1 MEFTLALEFTFSS
14 QQSHKPC
21 KKAKNKFCRELAH
34 VKKFVLLLFYRATAR
49 DRAEAERRRGCMACS
64 FPEEVHN
71 PRRSPPNP
79 WRPTPHATLFPLFSP
94 KRCLFRS
101 LHASYLSYFVK
112 LRPKN
117 NSFFHINAPALLLK
131 QPLFVLMQLFFTFT
145 PI

>member
-1 MEFTLALEFTFSS
+1 MLTQEM
-14 QQSHKPC
+14 
-21 KKAKNKFCRELAH
+21 
-34 VKKFVLLLFYRATAR
+34 VGILLFIGRQPVTEPKRSGGEVAWRSVGATAR
-49 DRAEAERRRGCMACS
+49 DRAEAERRRGCMACR
-64 FPEEVHN
+64 FPGEGAD

-101 LHASYLSYFVK
+101 FHASYLSYFVK
-112 LRPKN
+112 LRPQN

-131 QPLFVLMQLFFTFT
+131 QPLFVLMQLFFTLT

>member
-1 MEFTLALEFTFSS
+1 MQKIKFTPFRWEF
-14 QQSHKPC
+14 
-21 KKAKNKFCRELAH
+21 AH
-34 VKKFVLLLFYRATAR
+34 TRNGGIFIFYRATAR

-101 LHASYLSYFVK
+101 FHASYLSYFVK

>member
-1 MEFTLALEFTFSS
+1 MQKIKFTPFRWEFAHTRNGGNFT
-14 QQSHKPC
+14 
-21 KKAKNKFCRELAH
+21 
-34 VKKFVLLLFYRATAR
+34 FYRATAR

-79 WRPTPHATLFPLFSP
+79 CCDAPHATLFPLFSP

-101 LHASYLSYFVK
+101 FHASYLSYFVK

>member
-1 MEFTLALEFTFSS
+1 MHGLDDGT
-14 QQSHKPC
+14 C
-21 KKAKNKFCRELAH
+21 KKIKFTPFRWEFAH
-34 VKKFVLLLFYRATAR
+34 TRNGGNFTFYRATAR

-71 PRRSPPNP
+71 PRRSPPNS
-79 WRPTPHATLFPLFSP
+79 WRTPPHATLFPLFLP

-101 LHASYLSYFVK
+101 FHASYLPYFVK
-112 LRPKN
+112 SRPQS
-117 NSFFHINAPALLLK
+117 NSFFYINAPALLLK

>member
-1 MEFTLALEFTFSS
+1 MLTQEM
-14 QQSHKPC
+14 
-21 KKAKNKFCRELAH
+21 
-34 VKKFVLLLFYRATAR
+34 VGILLFIGRQPVTEQALSAR
-49 DRAEAERRRGCMACS
+49 LHGQCRGDSPRPSEPCSRGCMACS
-64 FPEEVHN
+64 FPEEVRN

-101 LHASYLSYFVK
+101 FHTSYLSYFVK

-131 QPLFVLMQLFFTFT
+131 QPLFVLMQLFFTLT

>member
-1 MEFTLALEFTFSS
+1 MQKIKFTPFRWEFAHTRNGGNFT
-14 QQSHKPC
+14 
-21 KKAKNKFCRELAH
+21 
-34 VKKFVLLLFYRATAR
+34 FYRATTR

-101 LHASYLSYFVK
+101 FHASYLSYFVK

>member
-1 MEFTLALEFTFSS
+1 MAWMME
-14 QQSHKPC
+14 H
-21 KKAKNKFCRELAH
+21 AKNKIHAISVGVCSH
-34 VKKFVLLLFYRATAR
+34 KKWWEFYFFIGRQPVTEPKR
-49 DRAEAERRRGCMACS
+49 SGGCMACS

-101 LHASYLSYFVK
+101 FHASYLSYFVK

>member
-1 MEFTLALEFTFSS
+1 MAWMMEHAKIKFTPFRWEF
-14 QQSHKPC
+14 
-21 KKAKNKFCRELAH
+21 AH
-34 VKKFVLLLFYRATAR
+34 TRNGGNFTFYRATAR

-64 FPEEVHN
+64 FPEEMHN

-101 LHASYLSYFVK
+101 FHTSYLSYFVK
-112 LRPKN
+112 LRPQN

-131 QPLFVLMQLFFTFT
+131 QPLFVLMQLFFTLT

>member
-1 MEFTLALEFTFSS
+1 MQKIKFTPFRWEFAHTRNGGNFT
-14 QQSHKPC
+14 
-21 KKAKNKFCRELAH
+21 
-34 VKKFVLLLFYRATAR
+34 FYRATAC
-49 DRAEAERRRGCMACS
+49 DRAKAERRRGCMTCS

-101 LHASYLSYFVK
+101 FHASYLSYFFK

>member
-1 MEFTLALEFTFSS
+1 
-14 QQSHKPC
+14 
-21 KKAKNKFCRELAH
+21 
-34 VKKFVLLLFYRATAR
+34 
-49 DRAEAERRRGCMACS
+49 MACS

-101 LHASYLSYFVK
+101 FHASYLSYFVK

>member
-1 MEFTLALEFTFSS
+1 MLTQEM
-14 QQSHKPC
+14 
-21 KKAKNKFCRELAH
+21 
-34 VKKFVLLLFYRATAR
+34 VGILLFIGRQPVTEPKRSGGEVAWRSVGATAR
-49 DRAEAERRRGCMACS
+49 DRAEAERRRACMAS
-64 FPEEVHN
+64 SIPEEVHN

-101 LHASYLSYFVK
+101 FHASYLSYFVK
-112 LRPKN
+112 LRPQN

-131 QPLFVLMQLFFTFT
+131 QPVLVLMQLFFTLS

>member
-1 MEFTLALEFTFSS
+1 MQKIKFTPFRWEFAHTRNGGNFT
-14 QQSHKPC
+14 
-21 KKAKNKFCRELAH
+21 
-34 VKKFVLLLFYRATAR
+34 FYRATAR

-79 WRPTPHATLFPLFSP
+79 WRPTPHATLFPLFLP

-101 LHASYLSYFVK
+101 FHASYLPYFVK
-112 LRPKN
+112 SRPQS
-117 NSFFHINAPALLLK
+117 NSFFYINAPALLLK

>member
-1 MEFTLALEFTFSS
+1 MQKIKFTPFRWEFAHTRNGGNFT
-14 QQSHKPC
+14 
-21 KKAKNKFCRELAH
+21 
-34 VKKFVLLLFYRATAR
+34 FYRATAC

-64 FPEEVHN
+64 FPEEVRN

-79 WRPTPHATLFPLFSP
+79 WCSPPHATLFPLFSP

-101 LHASYLSYFVK
+101 FHASYLSYFVK

>member
-1 MEFTLALEFTFSS
+1 MLTQEM
-14 QQSHKPC
+14 
-21 KKAKNKFCRELAH
+21 
-34 VKKFVLLLFYRATAR
+34 VGILLFIGRQPVTEPKQSGGEAAWRSVGATAC
-49 DRAEAERRRGCMACS
+49 DRAKAERRRGCMTCS

-101 LHASYLSYFVK
+101 FHASYLSYFVK

>member
-1 MEFTLALEFTFSS
+1 MQKIKFTPFRWAFAHTRNGGNFT
-14 QQSHKPC
+14 
-21 KKAKNKFCRELAH
+21 
-34 VKKFVLLLFYRATAR
+34 FYRATAR

-64 FPEEVHN
+64 FPEEMHN

-101 LHASYLSYFVK
+101 FHASYLSYFVK

-131 QPLFVLMQLFFTFT
+131 QPLFVLMQLFFTLT

>member
-1 MEFTLALEFTFSS
+1 MQKIKFTPFRWEFAHTRNGGNFT
-14 QQSHKPC
+14 
-21 KKAKNKFCRELAH
+21 
-34 VKKFVLLLFYRATAR
+34 FYRATAR
-49 DRAEAERRRGCMACS
+49 DRTEAERRRGCMACS

-101 LHASYLSYFVK
+101 FHASYLSYFVK

>member
-1 MEFTLALEFTFSS
+1 MQKIKFTPFRWEFAHTRNGGNFT
-14 QQSHKPC
+14 
-21 KKAKNKFCRELAH
+21 
-34 VKKFVLLLFYRATAR
+34 FYRATAR

-101 LHASYLSYFVK
+101 FHASYLSYFVK
-112 LRPKN
+112 SRPQS
-117 NSFFHINAPALLLK
+117 NSFFYINAPALLLK
-131 QPLFVLMQLFFTFT
+131 QPLFVLMQLFFTLT

>member
-1 MEFTLALEFTFSS
+1 MAWMME
-14 QQSHKPC
+14 H
-21 KKAKNKFCRELAH
+21 AKNKIHAISVGVCSHKKWWEFAH
-34 VKKFVLLLFYRATAR
+34 TRNGGNFTFYRATAR
-49 DRAEAERRRGCMACS
+49 DRAEAERRRGCMTCS
-64 FPEEVHN
+64 FPEEVRN

-101 LHASYLSYFVK
+101 FHASYLSYFVK
-112 LRPKN
+112 LRPKS